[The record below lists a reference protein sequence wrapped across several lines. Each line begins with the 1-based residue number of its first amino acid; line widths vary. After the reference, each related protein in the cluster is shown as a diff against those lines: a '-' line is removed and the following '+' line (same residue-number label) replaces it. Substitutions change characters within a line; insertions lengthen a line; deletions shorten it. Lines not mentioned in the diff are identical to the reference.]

1 MLNAMF
7 SGFFLAALSVM
18 LTALAIEDLHRNAV
32 SGAHLTA
39 VSVWVITGHAADM
52 VMGGP
57 DIWPVSLRAG
67 TEAGIVMLA
76 GAVIWGLVM
85 GRLTGRLPLGGAD
98 ILENK
103 KRNCLR
109 QFLLYLSSLSD
120 LSPLIQP
127 ENRSSAGI
135 QRSKPGRECGF
146 ISFNTALDHAFP
158 AASADREGFFQFFV
172 PDTAV

>member
-1 MLNAMF
+1 MF

-76 GAVIWGLVM
+76 GAVIWSLVM
-85 GRLTGRLPLGGAD
+85 VRLTGRLPLGGAD
-98 ILENK
+98 IKFFTCMGLIAG
-103 KRNCLR
+103 R
-109 QFLLYLSSLSD
+109 QGIVIIYILTTLLFAIQSAVKIAAGKGSIRDSS
-120 LSPLIQP
+120 PMM
-127 ENRSSAGI
+127 
-135 QRSKPGRECGF
+135 
-146 ISFNTALDHAFP
+146 P
-158 AASADREGFFQFFV
+158 AACA
-172 PDTAV
+172 AVTVYFMFLWNLEDIIFKL

>member
-1 MLNAMF
+1 MF

-76 GAVIWGLVM
+76 GAVIWSLVM

-98 ILENK
+98 IKLLSIGAL
-103 KRNCLR
+103 CLGLAR
-109 QFLLYLSSLSD
+109 ALVGLCAAALSAALYLSFRMIFGKQKKEL
-120 LSPLIQP
+120 P
-127 ENRSSAGI
+127 ETIPFVPFLAAGFAAAYMAGI
-135 QRSKPGRECGF
+135 QI
-146 ISFNTALDHAFP
+146 ISWYTA
-158 AASADREGFFQFFV
+158 
-172 PDTAV
+172 

>member
-1 MLNAMF
+1 MF

-18 LTALAIEDLHRNAV
+18 LAALAIEDLHRNAV

-76 GAVIWGLVM
+76 GAVIWSLVM

-98 ILENK
+98 IKLLSIGAL
-103 KRNCLR
+103 CLGLAR
-109 QFLLYLSSLSD
+109 ALVGLCAAALSAAFYLSFRMIVGKQKKEL
-120 LSPLIQP
+120 P
-127 ENRSSAGI
+127 ETI
-135 QRSKPGRECGF
+135 PFVPFLVIGF
-146 ISFNTALDHAFP
+146 IAAYIAGKQIISWYTA
-158 AASADREGFFQFFV
+158 
-172 PDTAV
+172 

>member
-1 MLNAMF
+1 MF

-76 GAVIWGLVM
+76 GAVIWSLVM

-98 ILENK
+98 IKLLSISALCLGVTRALVGLCVAALSAAFYLLLRMIFGKQK
-103 KRNCLR
+103 KEL
-109 QFLLYLSSLSD
+109 
-120 LSPLIQP
+120 P
-127 ENRSSAGI
+127 ETI
-135 QRSKPGRECGF
+135 P
-146 ISFNTALDHAFP
+146 
-158 AASADREGFFQFFV
+158 FV
-172 PDTAV
+172 PFLVTGFAAAYMAGTQIICWYTA